1 MIQRYRRHPVGPR
14 CPTATPSGSVR
25 RVTAYLD
32 HAATT
37 PLVPEVLAAMRPFLD
52 AEHGNPSSLH
62 ASGRAAR
69 AAVEV
74 AREQVADALGVEPL
88 DVLFTSGGTEADN
101 AAVKGIAWAAR
112 DAGRGA
118 HIVTTALEHHAVLEA
133 AGWMADRQGFSL
145 SVVGCGSD
153 GVVDAEALLGEVR
166 DDTVLVSVMAANNE
180 LGTLQPL
187 DVIGPH
193 LAARGVPL
201 HTDAVQAFGRAPLD
215 VGGWGI
221 GALALS
227 AHKFNG
233 PKGVGV
239 LVLRRDLPC
248 EQLQHGGGQERG
260 VRSGTLNAAGIVGCG
275 AAAALTAATMDVEV
289 PRLVAL
295 RDRLLA
301 GLLAVEDVTLNGSAA
316 HRLPHNAHVAVA
328 GCDGE
333 ALLLA
338 LDAAGVAAST
348 GSACQSGAAEPSHV
362 LQAIGAPTSGVA
374 HLRLTCGRGTTG
386 ADVDHAIEAFSTA
399 VPRLRAAG
407 GGGF

>member
-1 MIQRYRRHPVGPR
+1 
-14 CPTATPSGSVR
+14 VR
-25 RVTAYLD
+25 AYLD

-37 PLVPEVLAAMRPFLD
+37 PLVPQVLAAMAPPLE

-62 ASGRAAR
+62 AAGRAAR
-69 AAVEV
+69 AAVEH
-74 AREQVADALGVEPL
+74 AREQVAAALGVAPL

-101 AAVKGIAWAAR
+101 AGIKGIAWAAR

-118 HIVTTALEHHAVLEA
+118 HLVTSAIEHHAVLEA
-133 AGWMADRQGFSL
+133 SEWLAERQGFAL
-145 SVVGCGSD
+145 TVVGCGAE
-153 GVVDAEALLGEVR
+153 GVVDPDEVLDAVR
-166 DDTVLVSVMAANNE
+166 DDTVLVSLMAANNE
-180 LGTLQPL
+180 LGTIQPL
-187 DVIGPH
+187 DVVGPA
-193 LAARGVPL
+193 LAERGVPL

-215 VGGWGI
+215 IAGWGI

-260 VRSGTLNAAGIVGCG
+260 VRSGTLNTAGIVGCG
-275 AAAALTAATMDVEV
+275 AAAELTASTTAAEV
-289 PRLVAL
+289 PRLRAL
-295 RDRLLA
+295 RDRLLD
-301 GLLAVEDVTLNGSAA
+301 GLVAVGDVTLNGSATR
-316 HRLPHNAHVAVA
+316 RLPHNVHVAVD

-362 LQAIGAPTSGVA
+362 LTAIGARIQGVA
-374 HLRLTCGRGTTG
+374 HLRLTCGRTTTER
-386 ADVDHAIEAFSTA
+386 DVDVAVAAFAET
-399 VPRLRAAG
+399 VHRLRDAG
-407 GGGF
+407 GGAF